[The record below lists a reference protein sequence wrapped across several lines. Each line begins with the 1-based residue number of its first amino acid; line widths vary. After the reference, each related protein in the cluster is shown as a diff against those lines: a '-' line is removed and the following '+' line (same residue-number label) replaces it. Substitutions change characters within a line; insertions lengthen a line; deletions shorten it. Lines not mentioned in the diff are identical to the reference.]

1 MDQEGY
7 NVEIS
12 IDLLRETTSS
22 TIESVVKDVAKQYE
36 CNHIYS
42 YSETDGTSKIP
53 RYHYIIVVNFSK
65 DNFENLI
72 HFIKYI
78 KRYNKV
84 HIECIYNDT
93 TSRLVYGSGY
103 YLKTLGKYNAKMY
116 KMFIKNKNFTE
127 EEGYILSHLVR
138 SLRSL

>member
-12 IDLLRETTSS
+12 INLLKESTSS
-22 TIESVVKDVAKQYE
+22 TIESVVRDVANENE
-36 CNHIYS
+36 CDHIYA
-42 YSETDGTSKIP
+42 YSETDRTSKIP
-53 RYHYIIVVNFSK
+53 RYHYIIVVNFLK
-65 DNFENLI
+65 DNLENFV

-93 TSRLVYGSGY
+93 TSNLIYGSGY
-103 YLKTLGKYNAKMY
+103 YLKTLGKDNAKMY

-127 EEGYILSHLVR
+127 EEAYILSNIIR

>member
-12 IDLLRETTSS
+12 INLLKETTSS
-22 TIESVVKDVAKQYE
+22 TIESVVRDIAKENE
-36 CNHIYS
+36 CDHIYS

-65 DNFENLI
+65 NNLENFG

-93 TSRLVYGSGY
+93 TSHLVYGSGY
-103 YLKTLGKYNAKMY
+103 YLKTLGKENAKIY
-116 KMFIKNKNFTE
+116 KMNIKDKKITE
-127 EEGYILSHLVR
+127 DDAYILSHIIKKL
-138 SLRSL
+138 

>member
-12 IDLLRETTSS
+12 INLLKETTSS
-22 TIESVVKDVAKQYE
+22 TIESVVRDVAKQNE
-36 CNHIYS
+36 CDHIYA
-42 YSETDGTSKIP
+42 YSDTDGTSKIP

-65 DNFENLI
+65 DNLENFV

-93 TSRLVYGSGY
+93 TSNLIYGSGY
-103 YLKTLGKYNAKMY
+103 YLKTLGKDNAKMY

-127 EEGYILSHLVR
+127 EEAYILSNIIR

>member
-1 MDQEGY
+1 MNQEGY

-12 IDLLRETTSS
+12 INLLKETTSS
-22 TIESVVKDVAKQYE
+22 TIESVVREIAEQNE

-65 DNFENLI
+65 NNLENFV
-72 HFIKYI
+72 HFIKYM
-78 KRYNKV
+78 KKYSKV
-84 HIECIYNDT
+84 HIECIYNDM
-93 TSRLVYGSGY
+93 TSNLIYGSGY
-103 YLKTLGKYNAKMY
+103 YLKTIGKDNAKIY

-127 EEGYILSHLVR
+127 EDAYILSHLMKK
-138 SLRSL
+138 L

>member
-12 IDLLRETTSS
+12 INLLKETTSS
-22 TIESVVKDVAKQYE
+22 TIESIVREIAEQNE

-65 DNFENLI
+65 NNLENFVN
-72 HFIKYI
+72 FIKYMI
-78 KRYNKV
+78 
-84 HIECIYNDT
+84 
-93 TSRLVYGSGY
+93 
-103 YLKTLGKYNAKMY
+103 
-116 KMFIKNKNFTE
+116 
-127 EEGYILSHLVR
+127 R
-138 SLRSL
+138 S

>member
-12 IDLLRETTSS
+12 INLLKETTSS
-22 TIESVVKDVAKQYE
+22 TIESVVRDIAKENE
-36 CNHIYS
+36 CDHIYA

-65 DNFENLI
+65 NNLENFG

-93 TSRLVYGSGY
+93 TSHLVYGSGY
-103 YLKTLGKYNAKMY
+103 YLKTLGKENAKIY
-116 KMFIKNKNFTE
+116 KMNIKDKKITE
-127 EEGYILSHLVR
+127 EDAYILSNIKKKL
-138 SLRSL
+138 

>member
-12 IDLLRETTSS
+12 INLLKETTSS
-22 TIESVVKDVAKQYE
+22 TIESVVRDIAKENE

-65 DNFENLI
+65 NNLENFG

-93 TSRLVYGSGY
+93 TSHLVYGSGY
-103 YLKTLGKYNAKMY
+103 YLKTLGKENAKIY
-116 KMFIKNKNFTE
+116 KMNIKDKKITE
-127 EEGYILSHLVR
+127 DDAYILSHIIKKL
-138 SLRSL
+138 

>member
-12 IDLLRETTSS
+12 INLLKESTSS
-22 TIESVVKDVAKQYE
+22 TIESVVRDVANENE
-36 CNHIYS
+36 CDHIYS

-65 DNFENLI
+65 NNLENFG

-93 TSRLVYGSGY
+93 TSHLVYGSGY
-103 YLKTLGKYNAKMY
+103 YLKTLGKENAKIY
-116 KMFIKNKNFTE
+116 KMNIKDKKITE
-127 EEGYILSHLVR
+127 DDAYILSHIIKKL
-138 SLRSL
+138 

>member
-12 IDLLRETTSS
+12 INLLKETTSS
-22 TIESVVKDVAKQYE
+22 TIESVVRDIAIENE
-36 CNHIYS
+36 CDHIYS

-65 DNFENLI
+65 NNLENFG

-93 TSRLVYGSGY
+93 TSHLVYGSGY
-103 YLKTLGKYNAKMY
+103 YLKTLGKENAKIY
-116 KMFIKNKNFTE
+116 KMNIKDKKITE
-127 EEGYILSHLVR
+127 DDAYILSHIIKKL
-138 SLRSL
+138 

>member
-1 MDQEGY
+1 MNQEGY

-12 IDLLRETTSS
+12 INLLKETTSS
-22 TIESVVKDVAKQYE
+22 TIESVVREIAEQNE

-65 DNFENLI
+65 NNLENFVN
-72 HFIKYI
+72 FIKYM
-78 KRYNKV
+78 KKYSKV

-93 TSRLVYGSGY
+93 TSNLIYGSGY
-103 YLKTLGKYNAKMY
+103 YLKTIGKQNAKIY

-127 EEGYILSHLVR
+127 EDAYILSHLIKK
-138 SLRSL
+138 L

>member
-12 IDLLRETTSS
+12 INLLKETTSS
-22 TIESVVKDVAKQYE
+22 TIESVVRDIAKENE
-36 CNHIYS
+36 CDHIYA

-65 DNFENLI
+65 NNLENFG

-93 TSRLVYGSGY
+93 TSHLVYGSGY
-103 YLKTLGKYNAKMY
+103 YLKTLGKENAKIY
-116 KMFIKNKNFTE
+116 KMNIKDKNITE
-127 EEGYILSHLVR
+127 EDAYILSNIKKKL
-138 SLRSL
+138 

>member
-12 IDLLRETTSS
+12 INLLKETTSS
-22 TIESVVKDVAKQYE
+22 MIESVVREIAEENE
-36 CNHIYS
+36 CDYIYS

-65 DNFENLI
+65 DNLENFV

-93 TSRLVYGSGY
+93 TSNLVYGSGY
-103 YLKTLGKYNAKMY
+103 YLKTLGKENAKIY
-116 KMFIKNKNFTE
+116 KMLIKNKNFTE
-127 EEGYILSHLVR
+127 EDAYILSNIKKNYKV
-138 SLRSL
+138 

>member
-12 IDLLRETTSS
+12 INLLKETTSS
-22 TIESVVKDVAKQYE
+22 TIESVVRDIAKQNE
-36 CNHIYS
+36 CDHIYS
-42 YSETDGTSKIP
+42 YSDTDGTSKIP

-65 DNFENLI
+65 NNLENFG

-84 HIECIYNDT
+84 HIECIYNDI
-93 TSRLVYGSGY
+93 TSHLVYGSGY
-103 YLKTLGKYNAKMY
+103 YLKTLGKENAKIY
-116 KMFIKNKNFTE
+116 KMYIKDKNFTE
-127 EEGYILSHLVR
+127 EDAYILSHIIKKL
-138 SLRSL
+138 

>member
-12 IDLLRETTSS
+12 INLLKETTSS
-22 TIESVVKDVAKQYE
+22 TIESVVREIAEQNE

-65 DNFENLI
+65 NNLENFV
-72 HFIKYI
+72 HFIKYM
-78 KRYNKV
+78 KKYSKV
-84 HIECIYNDT
+84 HIECIYNDI
-93 TSRLVYGSGY
+93 TSNLIYGSGY
-103 YLKTLGKYNAKMY
+103 YLKTIGKENAKIY

-127 EEGYILSHLVR
+127 EDAYILSHLIKK
-138 SLRSL
+138 L